1 MLELRY
7 PPDADDKKQ
16 HTERNRMPDYT
27 TNDTGHKDRPTQGS
41 FPKFTHNCTILGTK
55 LQHFLHICKKMC
67 NFAAFFNQIMENN
80 TIEMA
85 LLEPEERELVEYI
98 YNAIPAEDR
107 GTLTADDILFVL
119 DAMDDY
125 LEEKGL
131 LRIDEATEEM
141 EYLDGEVDETEQ
153 LNYVLEAAKEDK
165 RAISS
170 VQIQLIQDAEL
181 QYGIEKGYYEEE

>member
-1 MLELRY
+1 
-7 PPDADDKKQ
+7 
-16 HTERNRMPDYT
+16 
-27 TNDTGHKDRPTQGS
+27 
-41 FPKFTHNCTILGTK
+41 
-55 LQHFLHICKKMC
+55 MC

-107 GTLTADDILFVL
+107 SSGSTPENPCGHTLTADDILFVL
-119 DAMDDY
+119 DSMDDY

-131 LRIDEATEEM
+131 LRIDETTEEM

-153 LNYVLEAAKEDK
+153 LNYVLAAAKEDQ

>member
-1 MLELRY
+1 
-7 PPDADDKKQ
+7 
-16 HTERNRMPDYT
+16 
-27 TNDTGHKDRPTQGS
+27 
-41 FPKFTHNCTILGTK
+41 
-55 LQHFLHICKKMC
+55 MC

-107 GTLTADDILFVL
+107 SSGSTPENPCGHTLTADDILFVL

-153 LNYVLEAAKEDK
+153 LNYVLAAAKEDK